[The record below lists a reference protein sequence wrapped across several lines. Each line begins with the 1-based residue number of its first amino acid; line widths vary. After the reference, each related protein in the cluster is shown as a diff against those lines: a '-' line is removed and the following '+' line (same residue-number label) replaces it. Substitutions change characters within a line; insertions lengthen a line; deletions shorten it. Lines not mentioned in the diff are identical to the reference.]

1 MSVQLRLKRV
11 PTMSYAVIFVSLGL
25 LTTVLVMSM
34 TIMFGAMTAVCVD
47 FTSGLKART
56 NEPGVD
62 EALRLLSPDID
73 RFVYNVR
80 VVKNVVVA
88 YPAFLT
94 LLFLLALIGPPLFNK
109 YVAGA
114 VIGSMIEAV
123 PSAAGNNGLPPDG
136 ANANVP
142 HRHED

>member
-11 PTMSYAVIFVSLGL
+11 PTMSYAAVFVFLVL
-25 LTTVLVMSM
+25 LTMALWTSM
-34 TIMFGAMTAVCVD
+34 IAMYATMAAVCMD
-47 FTSGLKART
+47 FTSALEARA

-62 EALRLLSPDID
+62 EALRLLSPDIG
-73 RFVYNVR
+73 RFVRNVHAIKGG
-80 VVKNVVVA
+80 VVMI
-88 YPAFLT
+88 PAFLT
-94 LLFLLALIGPPLFNK
+94 LLFLLATAGPALFNK
-109 YVAGA
+109 YAAGA

-123 PSAAGNNGLPPDG
+123 PSAAGNSGLSPDD